1 MFILLLIALLVI
13 LIFSFVLLFGAPYL
27 PTLRRQ
33 QIDALELLDLKPGQ
47 TLVEL
52 GSGDGR
58 MLLAAAERGI
68 KSVGYELN
76 PLLFIYSWLI
86 TRKHRRLIK
95 VRLGNFW
102 RADLSACDGIYVFL
116 LDKYMSKLYKKITQ
130 ENTNTVKV
138 VSFAFQFREIKHKTE
153 RSGLYLY
160 TFDNKN
166 GK

>member
-1 MFILLLIALLVI
+1 MFILLSLVLLVVFV
-13 LIFSFVLLFGAPYL
+13 FSFVLLFGAPYL

-76 PLLFIYSWLI
+76 PLLALYSWLA
-86 TRKHRRLIK
+86 TRKYKGLVTVK
-95 VRLGNFW
+95 WANFW
-102 RADLSACDGIYVFL
+102 KHPLPECDGIYVFL
-116 LDKYMSKLYKKITQ
+116 LDRFMPRLYKKITQ
-130 ENTNTVKV
+130 ENSKSVKV
-138 VSFAFQFREIKHKTE
+138 VSFAFEFPTKKHTTE

-160 TFDNKN
+160 VFDNK
-166 GK
+166 KQ